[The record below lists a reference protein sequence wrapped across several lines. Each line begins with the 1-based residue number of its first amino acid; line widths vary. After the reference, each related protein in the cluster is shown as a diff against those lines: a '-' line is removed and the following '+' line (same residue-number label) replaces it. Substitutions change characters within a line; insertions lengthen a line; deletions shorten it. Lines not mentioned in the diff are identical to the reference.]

1 MLGFT
6 IGKGCRI
13 PDPKKTEQL
22 RNWPPY
28 ESCADI
34 VSHLYFASYLREFL
48 GPDFVE
54 LTEPLH
60 RYRKKDADFSQYKT
74 DKAAHESRKWLIS
87 QTLDKAVLVQPDWAA
102 AARPWESG
110 RPFLI
115 MIDASNIA
123 WCVALCQQDR
133 VGGPPRI
140 IAFISRGFDKVAQ
153 NWSAFEREFA
163 GLRDGYDAVKNYVE
177 GFEVFVL
184 FDHKNLERAEV
195 VIHNRRA
202 SKKLI
207 NWVADCILMLATIH
221 RLWIDGK
228 FNVITDTG
236 SRAGWIDLVARRVVL
251 PIQSVLDTIRSLF
264 TAPQQL
270 EKQCE
275 ERNKQLN
282 LPPWEGVARDAVEL
296 RYLPLEESE
305 PTPFKEAEMMGQSSS
320 FTSFQSGETC
330 TGWKDPYA
338 RDQTRDDEND
348 RVFAGE
354 VPKPTIPPCQK
365 KDYKGEYPICKPEEP
380 VGGQLWIVDEEMS
393 ETNAS
398 TGGKSFVTAEDSPQV
413 NDAGV
418 QSEPSVNP
426 GSKPAR
432 LFSDVD
438 DRRDDFKRSR
448 INALSIGNVGM
459 NVGAD
464 FFEVCGG
471 SEGLSSHA
479 RLGGLTVLEGETL
492 RPPQDPNSEDKR
504 EGCDVSSKSS
514 LRRIKGK
521 ISKSRP
527 LHTHLSPECRVFS
540 QMYNPSHDERL
551 DENFWTD
558 MDLADNILELAMHI
572 HREGLYGLIE
582 IPRGATRFWKL
593 EKAIQLGRLPGW
605 FYIDLDGC
613 MFDMKHPV
621 TDKHVKKGWRFL
633 TNSWYLTPVG
643 IICDNS
649 HDHTKIEGVWTNWSG
664 LYPTLLCESYIRYVK
679 EGRKALVERRKC
691 VSAVSTHGIF
701 DVIDTGR
708 GIGRYPSTPLA
719 FPRNDINLYWK
730 DDTVVNAVDSTFDK
744 RISMLVDE
752 DDDDEPDPI
761 PAGPDVGE
769 IDEQQQPVHVPVE
782 GISLKDL
789 GLSERDKTEY
799 ETLIKLVVSQ
809 KVPIVKI
816 THGMRVDGREE
827 YTVRFQG
834 TIYSSIRQRDVDT
847 LSIPCRRSFQ
857 SEGLGHENASIIMH
871 YMLKASNNL
880 LEQGQFGVGAIKSD
894 GFHGNPGGIFYIH
907 EPECS
912 TKDWWNHHHDTIVDR
927 EVFCR
932 NSSLVRTTR
941 TGSKQ
946 CKCHGH
952 PINDLP
958 GSDDPLHYADGTK
971 QATRVRA
978 NEFLDSVK
986 TAVEGIFIGAPQDF
1000 LFGFSD
1006 ADYALW
1012 PTESPEQELAVQ
1024 LLGQFFWSTKRQ
1036 PCTTIFISNKDNPL
1050 DANDRHEG
1058 YLTAWSTV
1066 NRASVHYKTYA
1077 QKDDG
1082 DYDDECLEE
1091 GQLEMKS
1098 PIPFHGSK
1106 RIHFPNNTVRVAFL
1120 CAALENEDEK
1130 EAYAPFKTSL
1140 ENMGLPVPSSKRTN
1154 SLVEAIT
1161 ALGIERDRFTE
1172 LLRLGAD
1179 TRATT
1184 ALFWWFSGEASN
1196 FKDLY
1201 HVEPEEETEADHDER
1216 LELVDRLDEEE
1227 PGDPLER
1234 PGVPEDSCMLNITVD
1249 GKACKLSKADLV
1261 RIRQAT
1267 QIPLEDFK
1275 VALKH
1280 AQEYRWYYGLLQ
1292 RKMYNSQNGLFEWY
1306 SVIPDGGWKSVE
1318 FQGKTRRYSLRKYIV
1333 LIMHDSPLGGHR
1345 DRDRTMEAIRDAA
1358 LWWSNMRVHVD
1369 SHIRSCLQCRYAKG
1383 QTLITGHM
1391 RSREI
1396 EGPFRVLVMDFVGP
1410 MYPKTARGHLYMF
1423 TVICPFSGWYWAIPT
1438 VDSEGLTAARTF
1450 AERVML
1456 DVAGVPVM
1464 LCSDRARVFVFGVIQ
1479 YLNDTF
1485 GIKGVL
1491 GSSIHPE
1498 SQGAVESPH
1507 RVYKTMCKQFMKDFE
1522 GQWDIIAPMF
1532 QWTIRSS
1539 AKIYNAKFTPYE
1551 IITGMKP
1558 RLPLD
1563 AVLSTPSVIHKQSVD
1578 QYVTNL
1584 VVYLKKVH
1592 KFIQEEHRRVREHE
1606 GDYRIRHH
1614 SLGEFKEGDYV
1625 MLKSWRKPEKGVS
1638 SRFQHGTDTRLFQIM
1653 HAPGDLGSART
1664 VTLMDPATGKTNF
1677 EFAQPVSTDRLVPVE
1692 MLPLTRPHNE
1702 RTAIISGNKR
1712 SEITATC
1719 IDGRVHVKWEDQPE
1733 TEIVD
1738 CRRIPHEFT
1747 F

>member
-1 MLGFT
+1 
-6 IGKGCRI
+6 
-13 PDPKKTEQL
+13 
-22 RNWPPY
+22 
-28 ESCADI
+28 
-34 VSHLYFASYLREFL
+34 
-48 GPDFVE
+48 
-54 LTEPLH
+54 
-60 RYRKKDADFSQYKT
+60 
-74 DKAAHESRKWLIS
+74 
-87 QTLDKAVLVQPDWAA
+87 
-102 AARPWESG
+102 
-110 RPFLI
+110 
-115 MIDASNIA
+115 
-123 WCVALCQQDR
+123 
-133 VGGPPRI
+133 
-140 IAFISRGFDKVAQ
+140 
-153 NWSAFEREFA
+153 
-163 GLRDGYDAVKNYVE
+163 
-177 GFEVFVL
+177 
-184 FDHKNLERAEV
+184 
-195 VIHNRRA
+195 
-202 SKKLI
+202 
-207 NWVADCILMLATIH
+207 
-221 RLWIDGK
+221 
-228 FNVITDTG
+228 
-236 SRAGWIDLVARRVVL
+236 
-251 PIQSVLDTIRSLF
+251 
-264 TAPQQL
+264 
-270 EKQCE
+270 
-275 ERNKQLN
+275 
-282 LPPWEGVARDAVEL
+282 
-296 RYLPLEESE
+296 
-305 PTPFKEAEMMGQSSS
+305 
-320 FTSFQSGETC
+320 
-330 TGWKDPYA
+330 
-338 RDQTRDDEND
+338 
-348 RVFAGE
+348 
-354 VPKPTIPPCQK
+354 
-365 KDYKGEYPICKPEEP
+365 
-380 VGGQLWIVDEEMS
+380 
-393 ETNAS
+393 
-398 TGGKSFVTAEDSPQV
+398 
-413 NDAGV
+413 
-418 QSEPSVNP
+418 
-426 GSKPAR
+426 
-432 LFSDVD
+432 
-438 DRRDDFKRSR
+438 
-448 INALSIGNVGM
+448 
-459 NVGAD
+459 
-464 FFEVCGG
+464 
-471 SEGLSSHA
+471 
-479 RLGGLTVLEGETL
+479 
-492 RPPQDPNSEDKR
+492 
-504 EGCDVSSKSS
+504 
-514 LRRIKGK
+514 
-521 ISKSRP
+521 
-527 LHTHLSPECRVFS
+527 
-540 QMYNPSHDERL
+540 MYNPSHDERL

-978 NEFLDSVK
+978 HEFLDSVK

-1106 RIHFPNNTVRVAFL
+1106 RTHFPQKHKKRVSAKK
-1120 CAALENEDEK
+1120 CVIEN
-1130 EAYAPFKTSL
+1130 
-1140 ENMGLPVPSSKRTN
+1140 V
-1154 SLVEAIT
+1154 VEQ
-1161 ALGIERDRFTE
+1161 
-1172 LLRLGAD
+1172 
-1179 TRATT
+1179 
-1184 ALFWWFSGEASN
+1184 W
-1196 FKDLY
+1196 
-1201 HVEPEEETEADHDER
+1201 
-1216 LELVDRLDEEE
+1216 
-1227 PGDPLER
+1227 
-1234 PGVPEDSCMLNITVD
+1234 ML
-1249 GKACKLSKADLV
+1249 
-1261 RIRQAT
+1261 
-1267 QIPLEDFK
+1267 
-1275 VALKH
+1275 
-1280 AQEYRWYYGLLQ
+1280 
-1292 RKMYNSQNGLFEWY
+1292 
-1306 SVIPDGGWKSVE
+1306 
-1318 FQGKTRRYSLRKYIV
+1318 
-1333 LIMHDSPLGGHR
+1333 
-1345 DRDRTMEAIRDAA
+1345 
-1358 LWWSNMRVHVD
+1358 
-1369 SHIRSCLQCRYAKG
+1369 
-1383 QTLITGHM
+1383 
-1391 RSREI
+1391 
-1396 EGPFRVLVMDFVGP
+1396 
-1410 MYPKTARGHLYMF
+1410 
-1423 TVICPFSGWYWAIPT
+1423 
-1438 VDSEGLTAARTF
+1438 
-1450 AERVML
+1450 
-1456 DVAGVPVM
+1456 
-1464 LCSDRARVFVFGVIQ
+1464 
-1479 YLNDTF
+1479 
-1485 GIKGVL
+1485 
-1491 GSSIHPE
+1491 
-1498 SQGAVESPH
+1498 QGAP
-1507 RVYKTMCKQFMKDFE
+1507 TKD
-1522 GQWDIIAPMF
+1522 
-1532 QWTIRSS
+1532 
-1539 AKIYNAKFTPYE
+1539 
-1551 IITGMKP
+1551 
-1558 RLPLD
+1558 
-1563 AVLSTPSVIHKQSVD
+1563 
-1578 QYVTNL
+1578 
-1584 VVYLKKVH
+1584 
-1592 KFIQEEHRRVREHE
+1592 
-1606 GDYRIRHH
+1606 
-1614 SLGEFKEGDYV
+1614 
-1625 MLKSWRKPEKGVS
+1625 
-1638 SRFQHGTDTRLFQIM
+1638 
-1653 HAPGDLGSART
+1653 DL
-1664 VTLMDPATGKTNF
+1664 
-1677 EFAQPVSTDRLVPVE
+1677 
-1692 MLPLTRPHNE
+1692 
-1702 RTAIISGNKR
+1702 
-1712 SEITATC
+1712 
-1719 IDGRVHVKWEDQPE
+1719 
-1733 TEIVD
+1733 
-1738 CRRIPHEFT
+1738 
-1747 F
+1747 